1 MDNGNLKL
9 IVLGNCRE
17 LGEKVNK
24 NIAQMRNEESNYI
37 IPIKETR
44 FNNGEGKVEI
54 LESIREKDVFILSD
68 IGNHS
73 CTYRMFGYENH
84 MGPDEHFQDIKR
96 VIYAMRGHTSNITVV
111 MPLLYESRQHRRK
124 GRESL
129 DCANGL
135 QELISLGVK
144 NILTF
149 DVHDVGIQNAVP
161 LKSFENIYPT
171 NTIISG
177 FVERENIDFRNL
189 VIISPDTGAI
199 DRAKFYANIFKADLG
214 MFYKSRDLT
223 KIENGKNPIKEHK
236 YIGDD
241 VAGKN
246 VIVVDDIIASGD
258 SMLDVA
264 RKLKS
269 LGAATVYMISTFALF
284 TEGYEKFVQ
293 AYKDGEFD
301 KIYSTNLSYVP
312 ECVKSASWFEEV
324 DCSHQIAEIIHALNC
339 QKSITPLMNGKQKV
353 IEKIDQKKSNA

>member
-1 MDNGNLKL
+1 MDNEDLKL
-9 IVLGNCRE
+9 IVLGNCKE
-17 LGEKVNK
+17 LGEKVNQ
-24 NIAQMRNEESNYI
+24 NIAQMRSEGSNYI
-37 IPIKETR
+37 VPIKETR

-68 IGNHS
+68 VGNHS

-84 MGPDEHFQDIKR
+84 MGPDDHFQDIKR

-144 NILTF
+144 SILTF

-161 LKSFENIYPT
+161 LKAFENIYPT
-171 NTIISG
+171 NTIISE

-199 DRAKFYANIFKADLG
+199 DRAKFYSNIFKADLG
-214 MFYKSRDLT
+214 MFYKSRDLDV
-223 KIENGKNPIKEHK
+223 KNGKNAIREHK
-236 YIGDD
+236 YIGND

-264 RKLKS
+264 RRLKA
-269 LGAATVYMISTFALF
+269 LGAKTVYMIATFALF
-284 TEGYEKFVQ
+284 TEGYEKF
-293 AYKDGEFD
+293 AEAHKDGDFD

-312 ECVKSASWFEEV
+312 EQVRKASWFEEV
-324 DCSHQIAEIIHALNC
+324 DCSRQIAEIIYALNC
-339 QKSITPLMNGKQKV
+339 KKSITPLMNGKQKV
-353 IEKIDQKKSNA
+353 IEMIDHKKGNV